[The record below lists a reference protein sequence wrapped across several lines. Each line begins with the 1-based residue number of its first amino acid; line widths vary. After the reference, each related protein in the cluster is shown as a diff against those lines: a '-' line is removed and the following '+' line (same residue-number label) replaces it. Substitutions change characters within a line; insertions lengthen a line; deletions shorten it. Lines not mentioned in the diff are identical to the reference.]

1 MFAALV
7 LRAMALEQTAKGI
20 ERVSP
25 RDRGV
30 ASRLGMEPDSPEL
43 AAAERYL
50 VLEDYIRPSSPDHKD
65 GPFIITEFGWNDLG
79 YELSPEG
86 WRRKTFLEK
95 AVRGLGKARCDVS
108 GGKGVRLEGAR
119 KRFYLPDCREE
130 EFSEAQGLKG
140 IRRAGITPDS
150 FLALSRA
157 RFRPGGLRRW

>member
-25 RDRGV
+25 RDLGV

-50 VLEDYIRPSSPDHKD
+50 VLEDYTRPSSPDHKD

-86 WRRKTFLEK
+86 WRRKPFWKRL
-95 AVRGLGKARCDVS
+95 LGA
-108 GGKGVRLEGAR
+108 
-119 KRFYLPDCREE
+119 
-130 EFSEAQGLKG
+130 
-140 IRRAGITPDS
+140 
-150 FLALSRA
+150 
-157 RFRPGGLRRW
+157 